1 MRIFQLA
8 KELNVDS
15 KEILDALE
23 DMGLEAK
30 SNLSPLDDA
39 VVAELRDLFKPKPVR
54 PSKEEALTRAATE
67 REEKERAAR
76 EERQREEERRAAGTV
91 DVAPLQGGTVPPQER
106 RERSFVLGRCPSRRL
121 AVREVHA
128 QEDEPSV
135 AEKRQ
140 EDLPENEELHVG
152 RGRPDD
158 DRKHGRVRKR
168 LPDERKVR
176 RHAVFADEDP
186 VVAGRRAGTNDR
198 ADCGRVRRE
207 RPGRSLPV
215 RAADRDGPPPR
226 PVVVRSDERDA
237 LRREPRSLQRR
248 VEPQDH
254 RPGDVV
260 VWDDAADDPG
270 CDRKG
275 AG

>member
-1 MRIFQLA
+1 MRQ
-8 KELNVDS
+8 
-15 KEILDALE
+15 
-23 DMGLEAK
+23 
-30 SNLSPLDDA
+30 
-39 VVAELRDLFKPKPVR
+39 
-54 PSKEEALTRAATE
+54 
-67 REEKERAAR
+67 
-76 EERQREEERRAAGTV
+76 
-91 DVAPLQGGTVPPQER
+91 
-106 RERSFVLGRCPSRRL
+106 
-121 AVREVHA
+121 VHA
-128 QEDEPSV
+128 QDHEPPV
-135 AEKRQ
+135 AEERQ
-140 EDLPENEELHVG
+140 EDLPEDEQLYVR
-152 RGRPDD
+152 RGRPKG
-158 DRKHGRVRKR
+158 DRDHRRAGKR

-186 VVAGRRAGTNDR
+186 VVAGRRVGTNDR

-226 PVVVRSDERDA
+226 PVVVRSDEHNA

-260 VWDDAADDPG
+260 VRDDAADDPG